1 MYSLCSSHDIGT
13 RSQERAART
22 APFIATVIRRFVK
35 LVTRYV
41 RRHMTAVK
49 CLVFSVPLI
58 LAQFTVAQTVI
69 FVNAAAPDGGDG
81 LSWETAYSD
90 LQDAL
95 DDANSDEMVNE
106 LWLASG
112 QYKPDRGTQDRA
124 MTFNPRPGLSLLGGF
139 SGNEVNSDQRDP
151 TANPTTITGDLND
164 DDEFNFINYD
174 DNSFNIVTVTE
185 SGEAVTFD
193 GLILTGGNDTSAFG
207 SGDTSR
213 GGGAIRSEGGTVVII
228 NCTFRGNS
236 TGLPHGPPSQS
247 GLGDFGGAVH
257 VRDPGGSLT
266 VSDSLFENNQAEI
279 GGALSGFFTSDG
291 VTLTNCVFQDNF
303 AQFNGGAIRVDG
315 GDLVIVDC
323 RFEDLFACTGG
334 GAVRTVLLH
343 SVVIRDSQFI
353 NNESIAS
360 GGAIL
365 LERSDNVGTI
375 PAIVENCL
383 FRNNLTFGAGG
394 AALYRE
400 TAVRTSNCTFL
411 GNIAIRPGNNSN
423 GNGGAILT
431 TFKPQEFVNCL
442 FAGNSAKQVGGVWV
456 FDALPASFVNCTFVN
471 NESIFPGVEIGGL
484 FGHES
489 VVIADNLVL
498 WNNGGTTEG
507 AQVALN
513 NATLDIEFSL
523 IQGITGIHGGVGNIG
538 DDPLFA
544 NALGPDGVPGTS
556 DDDLR
561 PTSGSPAIDAGNN
574 LAVPNGVQFDLDG
587 KARFVDDP
595 AARDT
600 GMGEP
605 PIVDMGAY
613 EFHANVP
620 GDLDGD
626 GTVGASDLLILL
638 VSWGPCANCDA
649 CNADLDGNCTVG
661 ASDLLILLSNWG

>member
-1 MYSLCSSHDIGT
+1 MYGICSRQET
-13 RSQERAART
+13 EKRSQERAART
-22 APFIATVIRRFVK
+22 APFMASVIRLFVK
-35 LVTRYV
+35 LAT
-41 RRHMTAVK
+41 HHFGQHLTPVK
-49 CLVFSVPLI
+49 CLVYSVPLI
-58 LAQFTVAQTVI
+58 LTQFTVAQTVI
-69 FVNAAAPDGGDG
+69 FVNATAPDGGDG
-81 LSWETAYSD
+81 MSWETALRD

-95 DDANSDEMVNE
+95 DSANADGMATE

-112 QYKPDRGTQDRA
+112 QYKPDRGTNDRT

-139 SGNEVNSDQRDP
+139 FGNEAKSEQRDP
-151 TANPTTITGDLND
+151 SANPTTITGDLND

-193 GLILTGGNDTSAFG
+193 GLIFTGGNDTSAID

-236 TGLPHGPPSQS
+236 TGLPQGPPSQS

-266 VSDSLFENNQAEI
+266 VSDSLFENNQAET
-279 GGALSGFFTSDG
+279 GAALAGFFTSDG
-291 VTLTNCVFQDNF
+291 VTLTNCVFKDNF

-315 GDLVIVDC
+315 GDLVVVGC

-353 NNESIAS
+353 NNEGIGS
-360 GGAIL
+360 GGAL
-365 LERSDNVGTI
+365 HLERSDNVGTI
-375 PAIVENCL
+375 PAIIENCL
-383 FRNNLTFGAGG
+383 FLNNLTFGAGG

-423 GNGGAILT
+423 GNGGAIVT

-484 FGHES
+484 FGHQS

-513 NATLDIEFSL
+513 NATLDINSSL
-523 IQGITGIHGGVGNIG
+523 IQGLTGIHGGVGNIG

-561 PTSGSPAIDAGNN
+561 LTSGSPAIDSANN
-574 LAVPNGVQFDLDG
+574 FAVPDDVQGDLDG
-587 KARFVDDP
+587 NARFVDDP
-595 AARDT
+595 ATRDT
-600 GMGEP
+600 GLGEP

-613 EFHANVP
+613 EFQANVP

-638 VSWGPCANCDA
+638 ASWGPCDDCEDCDA
-649 CNADLDGNCTVG
+649 DIDGNCTVG